1 MKDFS
6 KKMLTVLFLLSLTL
20 TISSTG
26 TDNAIAET
34 DGSTLPGPQ
43 LVTDAWMF
51 IASYKA
57 DPETLKSLLPEG
69 LEPNSEGTVVIN
81 MYTVPNGNET
91 SGFGAYT
98 LTYLTVEL
106 ADQDSYVM
114 NSDSTIPGRYFIF
127 YFNSSPL
134 MREFTKKIGI
144 PVNENTNV
152 LTTTEVKDGKLTAT
166 LTMDGKPIIVS
177 TADVGSEL
185 GNFGGGHLNY
195 FGLITEQRDGKSVK
209 KVVKYPIPWNG
220 GIVDTQNAKIKI
232 TAPEGHPLNKVKPIA
247 DPNWAI
253 WTKGSFVYPQY
264 QVINEYK
271 TEAAKQ

>member
-20 TISSTG
+20 SISSSSQ
-26 TDNAIAET
+26 NAYAEM
-34 DGSTLPGPQ
+34 DGANLPGPQ
-43 LVTDAWMF
+43 MVTDAWMF

-57 DPETLKSLLPEG
+57 DPQVLKAMLPEG
-69 LEPNSEGTVVIN
+69 LEPNPQGTVVIN

-91 SGFGAYT
+91 SGFGPYT

-106 ADQDSYVM
+106 AGQDSYVM
-114 NSDSTIPGRYFIF
+114 NSDVTYPGRYFIY

-134 MREFTKKIGI
+134 MRAYTKKVGM

-152 LTTTEVKDGKLTAT
+152 LTTTGVKDGKLTAT

-195 FGLITEQRDGKSVK
+195 FGLLTEETEGKIAN

-220 GIVDTQNAKIKI
+220 GVVDTQNAKVTI
-232 TAPEGHPLNKVKPIA
+232 TAPQGHPLNKVKPIA
-247 DPNWAI
+247 DPTWAI

-264 QVINEYK
+264 QVVNEYT
-271 TEAAKQ
+271 TEAAKK

>member
-6 KKMLTVLFLLSLTL
+6 KKMLTVLFLLSVTL
-20 TISSTG
+20 SISTG
-26 TDNAIAET
+26 SQNAYAEM
-34 DGSTLPGPQ
+34 DGKNLPGPQ

-57 DPETLKSLLPEG
+57 DPETLKAMLPEG
-69 LEPNSEGTVVIN
+69 LEPNPNGTVVIN

-91 SGFGAYT
+91 SGFGPYT

-106 ADQDSYVM
+106 AGQDSYIM
-114 NSDSTIPGRYFIF
+114 NSDATIPGRYFVY
-127 YFNSSPL
+127 YFNSSQT
-134 MREFTKKIGI
+134 MRDFTKPAGI
-144 PVNENTNV
+144 PVDENTNV
-152 LTTTEVKDGKLTAT
+152 LTTTDVTDGKLTAT
-166 LTMDGKPIIVS
+166 LTIDGKPVIVS

-195 FGLITEQRDGKSVK
+195 FGLIKEESDGKTTN

-220 GIVDTQNAKIKI
+220 GVVETTNAKINI

-247 DPNWAI
+247 DPSWAI

-264 QVINEYK
+264 QVINEYT
-271 TEAAKQ
+271 TEAAKK

>member
-6 KKMLTVLFLLSLTL
+6 KKMLTVLFLLSMTL
-20 TISSTG
+20 SVSTG
-26 TDNAIAET
+26 TQKAYAEM
-34 DGSTLPGPQ
+34 DGANLPGPQ

-57 DPETLKSLLPEG
+57 DPEVLKSMLPEG
-69 LEPNSEGTVVIN
+69 LEPNPNGTVVIN

-91 SGFGAYT
+91 SGFGPYT

-106 ADQDSYVM
+106 AGQDSYIM
-114 NSDSTIPGRYFIF
+114 NSDGTIPGRYFIY

-134 MREFTKKIGI
+134 MRAYTKKAGM

-195 FGLITEQRDGKSVK
+195 FGLISSEEGDKTKNQ
-209 KVVKYPIPWNG
+209 VVKYPIPWNG
-220 GIVDTQNAKIKI
+220 GVVDTQNAKITI
-232 TAPEGHPLNKVKPIA
+232 TAPEGHPLNQVKPIA
-247 DPNWAI
+247 DPAWAI
-253 WTKGSFVYPQY
+253 WTKGSFVYPQS
-264 QVINEYK
+264 QVVNEYT
-271 TEAAKQ
+271 TEAAKK